1 MLSRGYHLG
10 IGEDSGM
17 VAKKLPARRAASPP
31 KTGPQDINCPH
42 CGALESAGGCKDPA
56 ECARALA
63 KAKSEYAREITS
75 LIDHAK
81 GRSLP
86 LLMAGFEALD
96 LLNIGLVVT
105 NASGSLLMANGA
117 AEQIL
122 VSRDGLELTDSGV
135 FGVMK
140 GCGNSLG
147 ATLQRAAHSTNA
159 TSGEQSEETVF
170 AVHRQSGKRAYTLL
184 VRPAAR
190 SAEEREISGSAC
202 ALVFILDP
210 ELPVQTAET
219 ELRQLYGIT
228 ATEARLAN
236 LLMEGKTLDVCC
248 DLLKIR
254 RSTGRTHLQHLFE
267 KVGVQRQTELVSVLL
282 KSIGLLRTQP
292 TGGAPGSASASDR
305 LRQALLNTLMSRAA
319 RASNLM

>member
-1 MLSRGYHLG
+1 MLFRGYRPG
-10 IGEDSGM
+10 ISEGSRM
-17 VAKKLPARRAASPP
+17 VAKKVPYRRAASLIQAGP
-31 KTGPQDINCPH
+31 KDAKCPQ
-42 CGALESAGGCKDPA
+42 CGALESAGGCKDPV
-56 ECARALA
+56 ECVRALA
-63 KAKSEYAREITS
+63 KAESEYAREVTN
-75 LIDHAK
+75 LVDHAK
-81 GRSLP
+81 SRSLP
-86 LLMAGFEALD
+86 LLMAGIEALD

-105 NASGSLLMANGA
+105 SASGSILMANGA

-140 GCGNSLG
+140 GCGNSLSV
-147 ATLQRAAHSTNA
+147 TLQRAAFSTNA
-159 TSGEQSEETVF
+159 TRGEQSEDAVF
-170 AVHRQSGKRAYTLL
+170 AVHRPSGKRPYTLL
-184 VRPAAR
+184 VRSGTR
-190 SAEEREISGSAC
+190 TAEEREINGSAC

-210 ELPVQTAET
+210 ELPVQTAES

-228 ATEARLAN
+228 STEARLAN
-236 LLMEGKTLDVCC
+236 LLMEGRTLDECC

-292 TGGAPGSASASDR
+292 KEASASSASASDR
-305 LRQALLNTLMSRAA
+305 LRQALLRTLMSRAA
-319 RASNLM
+319 RASNLV

>member
-1 MLSRGYHLG
+1 MLSRGYRLG
-10 IGEDSGM
+10 IGEDSRM
-17 VAKKLPARRAASPP
+17 VAKKLSARLANPSPQ
-31 KTGPQDINCPH
+31 TGPQEISCPH

-63 KAKSEYAREITS
+63 KAKSDYAREITS

-81 GRSLP
+81 SGSLP

-105 NASGSLLMANGA
+105 SAGGSLLMANGA

-135 FGVMK
+135 FGLMK

-159 TSGEQSEETVF
+159 RSGEQSEDAVF
-170 AVHRQSGKRAYTLL
+170 AVRRPSGKRAYTLL
-184 VRPAAR
+184 VRSAAR
-190 SAEEREISGSAC
+190 SAEERQISGSAC

-219 ELRQLYGIT
+219 ELHQLYGIT

-236 LLMEGKTLDVCC
+236 LLMEGKTLDECC

-292 TGGAPGSASASDR
+292 REGVRGSASASDR
-305 LRQALLNTLMSRAA
+305 LRQALLKTLMSRAA
-319 RASNLM
+319 RASNLL